1 MSLCMAPVL
10 VVYAWLHEFTFPML
24 QQVELDEYVHVQL
37 YIASYAYLLTTF
49 EIDLA

>member
-1 MSLCMAPVL
+1 MHDCMN
-10 VVYAWLHEFTFPML
+10 LHSPML